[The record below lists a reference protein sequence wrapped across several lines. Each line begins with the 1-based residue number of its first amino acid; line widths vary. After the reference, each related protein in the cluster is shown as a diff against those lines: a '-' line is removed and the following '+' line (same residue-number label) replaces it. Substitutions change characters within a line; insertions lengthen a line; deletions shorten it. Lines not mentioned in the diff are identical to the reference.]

1 MAILYRDSKAVWR
14 VKQNPND
21 LHDKGEAIPPAIRN
35 LFDEETHNQKQC
47 DVKKI
52 DGKIIAVIVNG
63 EAFSTTPKVGHN
75 ASGKPILE
83 VKNMALSNTAGSSVA
98 KTIDY
103 RDKSERVAWQC
114 AVKGVMSGKDYK
126 NAAKSLPMMIR
137 CNGLGATLAFI
148 GVQKAGTRHYEL
160 LYEHI
165 GGRLSAI
172 EPSLAGSDLVET
184 FRSRLDSLTTRA
196 LTREAMVFLGWLSR
210 YADGLTKEAN
220 QY

>member
-21 LHDKGEAIPPAIRN
+21 FHDKGEAVPQAIRN
-35 LFDEETHNQKQC
+35 LLKEVTHNQKQC
-47 DVKKI
+47 EVRKQ

-63 EAFSTTPKVGHN
+63 ETFSNVPIVGQS
-75 ASGKPILE
+75 ASGKSISE
-83 VKNMALSNTAGSSVA
+83 VKCFALSDTEGSRAAVS
-98 KTIDY
+98 IDY

-114 AVKGVMSGKDYK
+114 AVKGVMSGKDYR

-148 GVQKAGTRHYEL
+148 GIQKAGTRHYEL
-160 LYEHI
+160 LFEHL
-165 GGRLSAI
+165 GGRLLAI
-172 EPSLAGSDLVET
+172 EPSMAGGDLVDI
-184 FRSRLDSLTTRA
+184 FRSRLDSFTTRA

-220 QY
+220 Q